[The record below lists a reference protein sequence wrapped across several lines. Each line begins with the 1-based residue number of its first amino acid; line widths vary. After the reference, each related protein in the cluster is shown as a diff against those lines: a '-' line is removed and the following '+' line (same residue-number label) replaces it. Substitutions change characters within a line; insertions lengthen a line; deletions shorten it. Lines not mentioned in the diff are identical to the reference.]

1 MAPTAAATVTAAATA
16 AVQVQAQPEETP
28 RESPAQQIFKQKH
41 WLHSLMESSTETM
54 LRWLFFWEHD
64 DKTLGK
70 FIRFL
75 HHGVIYTAL
84 IVYVII
90 HTIHPSYMLL
100 VFFWIFALSV
110 WVQHIVTGGCIF
122 SKIEQKLVG
131 DTQSFVDPVLA
142 AFHMLITPETTAGVV
157 TMGSSCV
164 MVLLTFELMCRTILN
179 IKAWL
184 P

>member
-1 MAPTAAATVTAAATA
+1 MA
-16 AVQVQAQPEETP
+16 EESN
-28 RESPAQQIFKQKH
+28 RESPADTVIEARTQETTAQTVKKEKH
-41 WLHSLMESSTETM
+41 WLHSLMESSTETA
-54 LRWLFFWEHD
+54 LRWLFFWESD

-75 HHGVIYTAL
+75 HHGVIYAAL
-84 IVYVII
+84 IMYVII
-90 HTIHPSYMLL
+90 HTLHPSYILL
-100 VFFWIFALSV
+100 CMFWVFALLV
-110 WVQHIVTGGCIF
+110 WVQHVVTGGCIF

-131 DTQSFVDPVLA
+131 DTQSFVDPILA
-142 AFHMLITPETTAGVV
+142 AFHMPITPETTAGIV

-164 MVLLTFELMCRTILN
+164 IVLLTFELICRTVLN

>member
-1 MAPTAAATVTAAATA
+1 MA
-16 AVQVQAQPEETP
+16 EESN
-28 RESPAQQIFKQKH
+28 RESPADTGIEARAQDYTVAHTVKKEKH
-41 WLHSLMESSTETM
+41 WLHSLMESSTETL
-54 LRWLFFWEHD
+54 LRWIFFWERD

-70 FIRFL
+70 FVRFL
-75 HHGVIYTAL
+75 HHAVIYTAL
-84 IVYVII
+84 IVYVVI
-90 HTIHPSYMLL
+90 HTIHPSYILL
-100 VFFWIFALSV
+100 CFFWIFALLV
-110 WVQHIVTGGCIF
+110 WVQHVVTGGCIF

-131 DTQSFVDPVLA
+131 DSQSFVDPILA
-142 AFHMLITPETTAGVV
+142 AFHMPITPETTAGIV